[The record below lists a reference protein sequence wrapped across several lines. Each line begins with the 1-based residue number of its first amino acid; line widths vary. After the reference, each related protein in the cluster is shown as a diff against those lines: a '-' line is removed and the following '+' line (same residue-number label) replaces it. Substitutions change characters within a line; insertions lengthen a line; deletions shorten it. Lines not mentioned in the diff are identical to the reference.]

1 MKIANAIA
9 SLVKD
14 YMREYSG
21 ECRVAV
27 PGLTNDIAK
36 SVHEALLSDNIT
48 SYLVVDETQRPNEAR
63 KWILPN
69 SLTSF
74 RVGSF
79 VAVTAYGQFAKLQ
92 EGIYGAG
99 E

>member
-1 MKIANAIA
+1 
-9 SLVKD
+9 
-14 YMREYSG
+14 MREYSG

-92 EGIYGAG
+92 EESMVQG